1 MAADHVTARLPKGVW
16 RYDESKML
24 GPKGGFGAGFAV
36 EVSGVPGIKSAI
48 DPWRGR
54 SDVV

>member
-1 MAADHVTARLPKGVW
+1 MTADYVTIRLPKGVW
-16 RYDESKML
+16 RYNESKML

-36 EVSGVPGIKSAI
+36 EVSGVPGINSAI

-54 SDVV
+54 SGLV